1 MGKESNVVVATQTRI
16 PPDLI
21 LSLQIGGI
29 KLEEA
34 REDMLIASVPKEG
47 LLRAVQFI
55 RDELGGRFITSAGM
69 DMRKINGSYRVS
81 QLFGLDVDKTFL
93 AMFTDVDPAD
103 PTIPSFT
110 NLIPGANWAER
121 EVRDM
126 IGVEPVGH
134 PDPRRLVLPDDWP
147 DNLYPLR
154 KDFKVDERPPSVPK
168 NKVRINI
175 PPEDA
180 SVLPLGPFFPTLEE
194 PVLINLFVHGEEIVG
209 MDYRGFF
216 SHRGVEKLADSDLTY
231 QQVPFMAE
239 RICGI

>member
-1 MGKESNVVVATQTRI
+1 MAVATQTRI
-16 PPDLI
+16 PPDL
-21 LSLQIGGI
+21 SLNLQKGGI

-34 REDMLIASVPKEG
+34 REDMLIASVPKER
-47 LLRAVQFI
+47 LVEAVQHI
-55 RDELGGRFITSAGM
+55 HGELGGRFITSCGS
-69 DMRKINGSYRVS
+69 DMRKLNGCYRVS
-81 QLFGLDVDKTFL
+81 QLFGLDADKTFL
-93 AMFTDVDPAD
+93 VLFTDIDPAD
-103 PTIPSFT
+103 PTIPSIT
-110 NLIPGANWAER
+110 ELIPGAGWAER
-121 EVRDM
+121 EVRDL
-126 IGVEPVGH
+126 IGVEPLGH

-168 NKVRINI
+168 NKVRINV
-175 PPEDA
+175 PPPDA

-194 PVLINLFVHGEEIVG
+194 PVLISLFVHGEEIVG

-231 QQVPFMAE
+231 QQVPFLAE